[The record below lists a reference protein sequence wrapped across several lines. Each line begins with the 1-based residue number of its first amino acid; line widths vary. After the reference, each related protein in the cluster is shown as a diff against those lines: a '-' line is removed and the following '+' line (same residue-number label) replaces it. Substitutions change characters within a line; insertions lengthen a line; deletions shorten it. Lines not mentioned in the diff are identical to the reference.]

1 MNAALRFE
9 LKELA
14 LVGAGAVPGGLLRW
28 QADVLLG
35 PLLGGSPGANLLVNL
50 IGSFLL
56 GILVGPLKPP
66 SAVMLLLGIGF
77 CGSLTTFSSWMLDVV
92 RLQQQG
98 HGPWAML
105 LVAGSLVLGLLAA
118 ALGQAS
124 SRWLLR
130 PPVPP
135 RSRR

>member
-1 MNAALRFE
+1 MNAALRFD

-14 LVGAGAVPGGLLRW
+14 LVGAGAVPGALLRW

-35 PLLGGSPGANLLVNL
+35 PWLGGSAGANLFVNL

-92 RLQQQG
+92 RLQQQ
-98 HGPWAML
+98 HGPWAVL
-105 LVAGSLVLGLLAA
+105 LVAASLVMGLLAA
-118 ALGQAS
+118 ALGQIS

-130 PPVPP
+130 PPGPP
-135 RSRR
+135 RSRH

>member
-1 MNAALRFE
+1 MNAALRFD

-14 LVGAGAVPGGLLRW
+14 LVGAGAVPGALLRW

-35 PLLGGSPGANLLVNL
+35 PWLGGSAGANLLVNL

-92 RLQQQG
+92 RLHQQ
-98 HGPWAML
+98 HGPWAVL
-105 LVAGSLVLGLLAA
+105 LVATSLVLGLLAA
-118 ALGQAS
+118 ALGQVS

-130 PPVPP
+130 PPGPP
-135 RSRR
+135 RSRH